1 MTSKDFSNRP
11 AGQRTK
17 LRPARLNRD
26 QIALIHTARR
36 QCQLEEDSYR
46 QMLMEVAGV
55 DSSSELTAAG
65 FTAVMVRFK
74 LIGFVHRPKAGAG
87 TSRVLAPKFGPRP
100 GMATDAQLSKISAKW
115 EEWSGRADGSGLN
128 AWLERSF
135 GVSNVRFLNSQLA
148 GMAIEGLKRMAGR
161 KAAGVSPA
169 HGGHGA
175 GAVD

>member
-1 MTSKDFSNRP
+1 MASKKLSDRP
-11 AGQRTK
+11 AGRHTK
-17 LRPARLNRD
+17 PGLARLKRD

-36 QCQLEEDSYR
+36 QCQMADDSYR

-55 DSSSELTAAG
+55 QSSSELTAAG
-65 FTAVMVRFK
+65 FTAVMERFK
-74 LIGFVHRPKAGAG
+74 LIGFVHRPQAGGSSTRTA
-87 TSRVLAPKFGPRP
+87 APKFGARP

-135 GVSNVRFLNSQLA
+135 GVSNVRFLNAQLA
-148 GMAIEGLKRMAGR
+148 GMAIEGLKRMAER

-169 HGGHGA
+169 PAGAGA